1 MGIVIN
7 RIHRLI
13 GCDTFEFYKSF
24 SRKIVKLRWRKSFPF
39 FKETLKTLLA
49 SLAFMHQWFVQDW
62 ISHRKA
68 PKNYFR
74 QRLNFERKHFHHR
87 SIDHPQFFL
96 VYFCCTWCFS
106 TKNWKTASFQ
116 VYGILTAFPLYK
128 LLTQSGSF
136 QEINNKSICKI
147 NFLIM
152 HSDWKS
158 LKISYL
164 SIMRAKRA

>member
-1 MGIVIN
+1 M
-7 RIHRLI
+7 
-13 GCDTFEFYKSF
+13 
-24 SRKIVKLRWRKSFPF
+24 
-39 FKETLKTLLA
+39 KTLLA

-116 VYGILTAFPLYK
+116 VYEILTAFPLYK
-128 LLTQSGSF
+128 LLIQSGSF

-152 HSDWKS
+152 HSDWKITKNILFVNDASEAS
-158 LKISYL
+158 LDIKYKLL
-164 SIMRAKRA
+164 SKMSSNLKNRLKNNYFC

>member
-1 MGIVIN
+1 M
-7 RIHRLI
+7 
-13 GCDTFEFYKSF
+13 SP
-24 SRKIVKLRWRKSFPF
+24 RWRLRKNFQTFS
-39 FKETLKTLLA
+39 LKTLLA
-49 SLAFMHQWFVQDW
+49 LLSFMHQWFVQDW

-116 VYGILTAFPLYK
+116 VYEILTAFPLYK
-128 LLTQSGSF
+128 LLIQSGSF

-152 HSDWKS
+152 HSDWKITKNILFVNDASEAS
-158 LKISYL
+158 LDIKYKLL
-164 SIMRAKRA
+164 SKMSSNLKNRLKNNYFC

>member
-24 SRKIVKLRWRKSFPF
+24 YRKIVRWRLRKSYQFCLRNF
-39 FKETLKTLLA
+39 FFTFC
-49 SLAFMHQWFVQDW
+49 SLCSHLCAHQWFVQDW

-116 VYGILTAFPLYK
+116 VYEILTAFPLYK

-136 QEINNKSICKI
+136 QEINNKSIC
-147 NFLIM
+147 
-152 HSDWKS
+152 
-158 LKISYL
+158 
-164 SIMRAKRA
+164 